1 MNEDPIRQQ
10 LDEAVIAA
18 LSLDAE
24 WVAQVRQA
32 LSEEPSVT
40 NRRFGT

>member
-1 MNEDPIRQQ
+1 MED
-10 LDEAVIAA
+10 LN
-18 LSLDAE
+18 AE
-24 WVAQVRQA
+24 WVAHVRQA